1 MRFIEPEV
9 EPMPTAKAT
18 TREITAPQIVAQ
30 LETLAKPNYKR
41 ILLTHGIEEPVLG
54 VSIEELK
61 KILKRTGPN
70 HALALALYDTGIYDA
85 MYLAGLMANACEMT
99 KRDLTRWVNHPR
111 SASLCGTIIAGVAA
125 ESPLGYE
132 LALSWI
138 DAKKPHV
145 VVAGWTTLTNLVSIT
160 PDTDLDLPEL
170 KRLLGRI
177 AKAIHSQQ
185 DAVRYAMNGF
195 VIGVG
200 CFVAPL
206 SDAAMNAAEKI
217 GPVQVDMGPTACK
230 VPFAPDYIRKV
241 RDRGT
246 LGKKR
251 KAARC

>member
-1 MRFIEPEV
+1 
-9 EPMPTAKAT
+9 MPAAPSVTA
-18 TREITAPQIVAQ
+18 EMTADQVVAQ
-30 LETLAKPNYKR
+30 LEKLAKPNYKR
-41 ILLTHGIEEPVLG
+41 ILLNHGIEEPVLG

-61 KILKRTGPN
+61 KILKQTGPN
-70 HALALALYDTGIYDA
+70 HALALALHDTGIYDA
-85 MYLAGLMANACEMT
+85 MYLAGLMAEARQMT
-99 KRDLTRWVNHPR
+99 KRDLMRWVNHPR

-125 ESPLGYE
+125 ESPHGYE
-132 LALSWI
+132 LAQRWI
-138 DAKKPHV
+138 DAKKPPV
-145 VVAGWTTLTNLVSIT
+145 AVAGWTTLTNIVSIT
-160 PDTDLDLPEL
+160 PDADLDLPEL
-170 KRLLGRI
+170 KRLLGRV
-177 AKAIHSQQ
+177 AKAIHRQP

-217 GPVQVDMGPTACK
+217 GPVEVDMGPTACK